1 MNWFRS
7 PIGALRRESATVA
20 QVLVAAAF
28 VPSAPVLVPELAG
41 PGASEIVPVRAAAL
55 AVSRELSARARRW
68 MVVGLGDPDLSVARR
83 GSFVGFGADVEV
95 AIEPDATEPAD
106 PAMPLSVLIAGWLAG
121 HCDPVPRLDVTL
133 VDAGTSAAE
142 CRSLGRRLGARPA
155 QIDEPVGLLVV
166 ADGATT
172 LGPKAPGGY
181 ARGAGDVQD
190 GIDAAL
196 GSGDAAGLTALDES
210 ECARVGAA
218 GRAAWQ
224 LACGAIDGARV
235 DAELLW
241 AGAPFGVGYTIARWD
256 LQW

>member
-142 CRSLGRRLGARPA
+142 CRSWAADSAPGRRRSTNRSDSWSWQTAPPPWAPKLREDTPEGPA
-155 QIDEPVGLLVV
+155 TCKTGSMRLSVP
-166 ADGATT
+166 AT
-172 LGPKAPGGY
+172 
-181 ARGAGDVQD
+181 RRD
-190 GIDAAL
+190 
-196 GSGDAAGLTALDES
+196 
-210 ECARVGAA
+210 
-218 GRAAWQ
+218 
-224 LACGAIDGARV
+224 
-235 DAELLW
+235 
-241 AGAPFGVGYTIARWD
+241 
-256 LQW
+256 